1 MGTSYGLDQKQKKQP
16 GPSEP
21 YLLGIN
27 HLLDPSHLW
36 AQDGDRDRAA
46 NMVWLFCFIWNKSE
60 PEAIKLRRAHFWS
73 NFKSPFL
80 LKEYIAEKWNLDK
93 KCARLKSFMAPGPEK
108 WYWIS

>member
-46 NMVWLFCFIWNKSE
+46 NMV
-60 PEAIKLRRAHFWS
+60 
-73 NFKSPFL
+73 
-80 LKEYIAEKWNLDK
+80 
-93 KCARLKSFMAPGPEK
+93 
-108 WYWIS
+108 